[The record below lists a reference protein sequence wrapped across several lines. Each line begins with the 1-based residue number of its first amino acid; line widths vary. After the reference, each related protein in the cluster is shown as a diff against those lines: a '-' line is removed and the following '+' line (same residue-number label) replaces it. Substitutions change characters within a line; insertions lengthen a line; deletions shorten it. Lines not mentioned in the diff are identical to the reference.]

1 MSKTVVLIH
10 GYGFDYRIWYPVE
23 LAFEGYHIIYLS
35 LPGFGEESVEKAY
48 SIEEAARGFWS
59 EIDQNIV
66 PHVHLVGHS
75 MGGYVCM
82 EMIAQ
87 QPDRVLSL
95 ALIHSHVFADADDKK
110 AARSTTMETI
120 KNNGCEV
127 QAKKMI
133 PSLFSPTHFPDEIV
147 ETLIRRGITYG
158 DNAWYFGMG
167 AMRDRKDHAET
178 ISGLSIPVLMVMG
191 EKDNAV
197 PVELA
202 YRQAALVSRGSLCVY
217 KDVGHMSMYENTASL
232 ICDLVKFYTNSL

>member
-10 GYGFDYRIWYPVE
+10 GYGFDSRIWSPVE

-35 LPGFGEESVEKAY
+35 LPGFGEEAVDKAY
-48 SIEEAARGFWS
+48 SVEEAARNFWS
-59 EIDQNIV
+59 EIDQNIA
-66 PHVHLVGHS
+66 PQVHLVGHS

-95 ALIHSHVFADADDKK
+95 ALIHSHVFADTDEKK
-110 AARSTTMETI
+110 VARSATMETI
-120 KNNGCEV
+120 RANGCSV

-133 PSLFSPTHFPDEIV
+133 PSLFDTTYFPDELV
-147 ETLIRRGITYG
+147 ETLIHRGISYG

-178 ISGLSIPVLMVMG
+178 IAGISVPVLMVMG
-191 EKDNAV
+191 EKDSAV

-202 YRQAALVSRGSLCVY
+202 YRQASLVSRGSLCVY
-217 KDVGHMSMYENTASL
+217 KDVGHMSMYENTARL
-232 ICDLVKFYTNSL
+232 ICELIKFYSSMK